1 MPGRRGREDGWTAAR
16 TRRFL
21 AVLSQ
26 SGCVTDAAAV
36 AGMSRKSVNDA
47 RRRFDEFDRA
57 CSTALAR
64 ARRGLQ
70 AIAYERAVVGRE
82 MVVIRDGKEVERR
95 IMPSDAMLGL
105 LIKRGELGPGEGG
118 GGGAGTHYRRY
129 DCDGAIRAEEE
140 VSERKGQ
147 SLNSR

>member
-1 MPGRRGREDGWTAAR
+1 
-16 TRRFL
+16 
-21 AVLSQ
+21 
-26 SGCVTDAAAV
+26 
-36 AGMSRKSVNDA
+36 MSRKSVNDA
-47 RRRFDEFDRA
+47 RRRFAEFDRA

-118 GGGAGTHYRRY
+118 RS
-129 DCDGAIRAEEE
+129 EEHT
-140 VSERKGQ
+140 SELK
-147 SLNSR
+147 SLMRISYAVFCLKKKNKTTEIISILTSYTT